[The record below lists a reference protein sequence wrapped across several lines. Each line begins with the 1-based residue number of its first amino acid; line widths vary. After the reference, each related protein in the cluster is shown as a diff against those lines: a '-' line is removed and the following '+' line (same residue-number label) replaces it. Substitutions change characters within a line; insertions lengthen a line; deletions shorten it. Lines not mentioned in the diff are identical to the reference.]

1 MTYNIFCEA
10 VDVTRLCF
18 PFSQKSE
25 KSTLSPRIQQVCR
38 WTITILRAWSRSFTH
53 FDKLFASISFSWL
66 TSTSFGQM
74 LEIPP
79 EPSS

>member
-25 KSTLSPRIQQVCR
+25 KSTLPPRIQQVCR
-38 WTITILRAWSRSFTH
+38 WTITILRAWSQSFTH
-53 FDKLFASISFSWL
+53 FDKLFCLYLFFMVNLHIL
-66 TSTSFGQM
+66 RTN
-74 LEIPP
+74 
-79 EPSS
+79 